1 MSNSNLNQNPSSS
14 SLLNIWSRGIGSDQL
29 TPKASAQAGTS
40 TEIDPF
46 DSHSH
51 STLLNKKS
59 SNRNLTSQPHSRKSS
74 LASQINFNQPP
85 PPSSSQ
91 GESHED
97 QNKSIIDDGFKTPM
111 PNSSTQYFNPP
122 NSNSNIILTDPS
134 DHSTSISHPNS
145 SIITRSNSQGLATS
159 ALKAIAQQA
168 PLRSSP
174 SPSTTDFSFT
184 TNPIHR
190 AKNALRGTIAQSG
203 SSSKPTHL
211 SNSFTSDS
219 HKDSMNTSDPNPN
232 QDKSEIQLNTK
243 MKEDLKIRTDE
254 KDQMEPKQI
263 NGIESN
269 TILNDNKDLV
279 DAISN
284 MNLKAQPEDQE
295 IRKSLSNRSLTTSP
309 STIEDTSTHAIAKP
323 PKGLLSVK
331 IVSARSLACSS
342 SRARPYVV
350 AQFDNNEFVS
360 REPIGEDEDESKGN
374 VSSPQSRLNGS
385 AGGHNP
391 GKSIDVILYNQTRP
405 KSDSTIG
412 TDGKGPPS
420 SEQERLEKT
429 PVLSNGNGLVCLSG
443 QNPIWKQE
451 LDFDVAEHEHLN
463 LSHRT
468 LHVSVYDRS
477 IGDTIHGIGSD
488 EHSQSNSSPITP
500 GIEGVELFLG
510 ETEIEINFNQ
520 LVKNNG
526 WFDQWYKLGTQSAE
540 CTGEIRLK
548 LKYKEHSSKKSLS
561 VEDFEFL
568 KMIGKGTFGR
578 VFQVRK
584 KDTKRI
590 YAMKVLS
597 KKEVIDKKEVEHT
610 IGERNIL
617 QQSNDCPFLL
627 GLKFS
632 FQSPGELFLVMDYKS
647 GGELFHHLQKEGRF
661 TEERAR
667 FYTAE
672 IVLAL
677 EHLHSYNIVYR
688 DLKPENILLDATGHI
703 VLCDFGL
710 SKPNLSSDQLTTTF
724 CGTTEY
730 LAPEVLLDD
739 HGYSKLVDFW
749 SLGVLLFE
757 MCCGWSPFYA
767 EDNQQMYKNICFGK
781 IKFPRGVI
789 GDDGKQFVKGL
800 LNRNPKHR
808 LGSQN
813 DTKDLKSHGFFKSID
828 WDLLSTR
835 QIIPSFKP
843 YIDSDE
849 SVSNFDDQ
857 FTKLDLKH
865 EIQDFVCF
873 DENDRSDDWLKQT
886 SSFVNSKMINPNSS
900 SNRTSGA
907 GYLNGNG
914 NGNGTTGTTGTGK
927 VKPIEISEKNKRKSQ
942 DSLQDHFRGFS
953 YHGESDFIMSSG
965 AAHSKFGMS
974 SIRD

>member
-1 MSNSNLNQNPSSS
+1 MSNSNSS
-14 SLLNIWSRGIGSDQL
+14 SLLNIWSRGVATDQL

-51 STLLNKKS
+51 PHPHPQSLS
-59 SNRNLTSQPHSRKSS
+59 HSRKSS
-74 LASQINFNQPP
+74 LASQINHLNHHQQEQEEEQVDHQQ
-85 PPSSSQ
+85 S
-91 GESHED
+91 
-97 QNKSIIDDGFKTPM
+97 SIIDDGFKTPM
-111 PNSSTQYFNPP
+111 PNSSNQYFNHQ
-122 NSNSNIILTDPS
+122 SLT
-134 DHSTSISHPNS
+134 DHSTNPISHS
-145 SIITRSNSQGLATS
+145 KHIHQSTSQGLATT
-159 ALKAIAQQA
+159 ALKAIAQQV
-168 PLRSSP
+168 PLHRSSP
-174 SPSTTDFSFT
+174 SSTPSPSTSDFSFT

-190 AKNALRGTIAQSG
+190 AKNALRGTMAQSSG
-203 SSSKPTHL
+203 SSTKL
-211 SNSFTSDS
+211 SNSTTLDS
-219 HKDSMNTSDPNPN
+219 KPNPSQQN
-232 QDKSEIQLNTK
+232 QSQNKSEIQLNTK
-243 MKEDLKIRTDE
+243 MKERTDKE
-254 KDQMEPKQI
+254 EEDRK
-263 NGIESN
+263 ESN
-269 TILNDNKDLV
+269 EESKIMKDNKNLIE
-279 DAISN
+279 AITN
-284 MNLKAQPEDQE
+284 MKTGSDIKTLP
-295 IRKSLSNRSLTTSP
+295 NRSLTTSP
-309 STIEDTSTHAIAKP
+309 SNLSEPQTHSIAKP

-331 IVSARSLACSS
+331 IVSARSLVCSS
-342 SRARPYVV
+342 SRSRPYVV

-360 REPIGEDEDESKGN
+360 REPIEEDQDESKGN
-374 VSSPQSRLNGS
+374 VSSVQNGS
-385 AGGHNP
+385 VGKGGGGGHQS
-391 GKSIDVILYNQTRP
+391 GKSIDVILYNQSRP

-412 TDGKGPPS
+412 TDGKGPPVGEEME
-420 SEQERLEKT
+420 SEIRGLDH
-429 PVLSNGNGLVCLSG
+429 GNGSVGLSG

-477 IGDTIHGIGSD
+477 IGDTINGNGND
-488 EHSQSNSSPITP
+488 EMNSSTP

-520 LVKNNG
+520 LVKSNG
-526 WFDQWYKLGTQSAE
+526 WFDQWYKLGTQNAE

-617 QQSNDCPFLL
+617 QQSNDCAFLL

-677 EHLHSYNIVYR
+677 EHLHYYNIVYR

-710 SKPNLSSDQLTTTF
+710 SKPNLRSDQLTTTF

-813 DTKDLKSHGFFKSID
+813 DTKDLKSHSFFKSID

-835 QIIPSFKP
+835 QIVPSFKP
-843 YIDSDE
+843 FIESDE

-857 FTKLDLKH
+857 FTKLDLRN

-886 SSFVNSKMINPNSS
+886 SSFVNSKLIQSNPTNYLTGINS
-900 SNRTSGA
+900 
-907 GYLNGNG
+907 NGNG
-914 NGNGTTGTTGTGK
+914 NSNGMMNGSK
-927 VKPIEISEKNKRKSQ
+927 SKPIEISETNKRKSQ

-953 YHGESDFIMSSG
+953 YHGESDMIMSSG

>member
-1 MSNSNLNQNPSSS
+1 MSNSTSSSSS
-14 SLLNIWSRGIGSDQL
+14 SLLNIWSRGIPSDQL

-46 DSHSH
+46 DSHSSSFQFLH
-51 STLLNKKS
+51 NKS
-59 SNRNLTSQPHSRKSS
+59 SNRNLQQQQQQQQHSRKSS
-74 LASQINFNQPP
+74 LASQIN
-85 PPSSSQ
+85 PSTESSIH
-91 GESHED
+91 S
-97 QNKSIIDDGFKTPM
+97 KLIDDGFKTPM
-111 PNSSTQYFNPP
+111 PSSSNQYFDHPNINP
-122 NSNSNIILTDPS
+122 TDLS
-134 DHSTSISHPNS
+134 HQSTSISHPNQ
-145 SIITRSNSQGLATS
+145 SIITQSNSQGLATS
-159 ALKAIAQQA
+159 ALKAIAQQV

-174 SPSTTDFSFT
+174 SPSTSTPITDFSFT
-184 TNPIHR
+184 ANPINR
-190 AKNALRGTIAQSG
+190 AKNALRGTISTNSTKSNPLSNV
-203 SSSKPTHL
+203 SSSDLKM
-211 SNSFTSDS
+211 NSDV
-219 HKDSMNTSDPNPN
+219 HNQSMNTSHPN
-232 QDKSEIQLNTK
+232 QKKSEIQSNSP
-243 MKEDLKIRTDE
+243 MKDDLKIDE
-254 KDQMEPKQI
+254 NKSQEP
-263 NGIESN
+263 N
-269 TILNDNKDLV
+269 TIMNDNKNLIE
-279 DAISN
+279 AISN
-284 MNLKAQPEDQE
+284 MNLETQSEE
-295 IRKSLSNRSLTTSP
+295 IDSKSTLPNRSLTTSP
-309 STIEDTSTHAIAKP
+309 TTISDSSTHALAKP

-331 IVSARSLACSS
+331 IVSARSLVCSS
-342 SRARPYVV
+342 SRSRPYVV

-360 REPIGEDEDESKGN
+360 REPIDEDEDESKGN
-374 VSSPQSRLNGS
+374 VSSPQTRPNGPS
-385 AGGHNP
+385 HNP
-391 GKSIDVILYNQTRP
+391 TKSIDVILYNQTRP

-412 TDGKGPPS
+412 TDGKGPPVGSGS
-420 SEQERLEKT
+420 SSLEEDLQKT
-429 PVLSNGNGLVCLSG
+429 PVISNGNGLICLSG

-468 LHVSVYDRS
+468 LHISVYDRS
-477 IGDTIHGIGSD
+477 IGDTINVTGTEES
-488 EHSQSNSSPITP
+488 SNNLINP
-500 GIEGVELFLG
+500 GIEGLELFLG

-526 WFDQWYKLGTQSAE
+526 WFDQWYKLGTQNAE

-710 SKPNLSSDQLTTTF
+710 SKPNLTSDQLTTTF

-813 DTKDLKSHGFFKSID
+813 DAKDLKSHSFFKSID
-828 WDLLSTR
+828 WELLSLR

-857 FTKLDLKH
+857 FTKLDLKN
-865 EIQDFVCF
+865 EIQDFVMF

-886 SSFVNSKMINPNSS
+886 TSNSSFHNSKLINS
-900 SNRTSGA
+900 A
-907 GYLNGNG
+907 AYLT
-914 NGNGTTGTTGTGK
+914 GNGTNSGTGNK
-927 VKPIEISEKNKRKSQ
+927 VKPIEISEKSKRKSQ
-942 DSLQDHFRGFS
+942 ESLQDHFRGSVF
-953 YHGESDFIMSSG
+953 FL
-965 AAHSKFGMS
+965 F
-974 SIRD
+974 